1 MIPKGKAKT
10 AICLVGLADFSELC
24 GMEIN
29 EIQDEIIDTFELF
42 DDWEEKYE
50 YIIDL
55 GKKLPPMDDAHKT
68 DDNIIKGC
76 QSVVWLSASFR
87 NGKVYYEADSQ
98 AIIVKG
104 LVSML
109 LKVLSGHSPKDI
121 LNADLY
127 FIAKTGLTSHLA
139 QTRSNGLASMVK
151 QMKTYAL
158 AFHAMES

>member
-1 MIPKGKAKT
+1 MT
-10 AICLVGLADFSELC
+10 
-24 GMEIN
+24 IN
-29 EIQDEIIDTFELF
+29 ERQNEIIEDFELF
-42 DDWEEKYE
+42 DDWEGKYE

-55 GKKLPPMDDAHKT
+55 GKTLSPMPDEFKT
-68 DDNIIKGC
+68 DENIIKGC
-76 QSVVWLSASFR
+76 QSVVWLHAEKKD
-87 NGKVYYEADSQ
+87 GKVLFLADSQ

-109 LKVLSGHSPKDI
+109 LKVLSDHKPEEI

-127 FIAKTGLTSHLA
+127 FIEKVGLAGHLA

-158 AFHAMES
+158 AYSAIN

>member
-1 MIPKGKAKT
+1 M
-10 AICLVGLADFSELC
+10 S
-24 GMEIN
+24 IN
-29 EIQDEIIDTFELF
+29 EIQEEIITDFELF
-42 DDWEEKYE
+42 DDWEGKYE

-55 GKKLPPMDDAHKT
+55 GKKLLPMAEEDKT

-76 QSVVWLSASFR
+76 QSVVWLHAR
-87 NGKVYYEADSQ
+87 HENGIIHFDADSQ

-109 LKVLSGHSPKDI
+109 TKVLSGHTPEEI

-127 FIAKTGLTSHLA
+127 FIKKVGLAGHLA

-151 QMKTYAL
+151 QMKMYAL
-158 AFHAMES
+158 AYTSQELKI

>member
-1 MIPKGKAKT
+1 MT
-10 AICLVGLADFSELC
+10 
-24 GMEIN
+24 IN
-29 EIQDEIIDTFELF
+29 EIQDEIIETFELF

-50 YIIDL
+50 YIIDV
-55 GKKLPPMDDAHKT
+55 GKKLAPMDDQHKT

-76 QSVVWLSASFR
+76 QSVVWLNANFTD
-87 NGKVYYEADSQ
+87 GKIQFEADSQ

-109 LKVLSGHSPKDI
+109 LKVLSGHTPDEI

-127 FIAKTGLTSHLA
+127 FIEKVGLTSHLA

-158 AFHAMES
+158 AYKTLEDK